1 MSFFTLFL
9 NQGHSAYSCVFWGGD
24 ISAMKMFFCGLL
36 VWNASDISFVKLVKT
51 LLSSKEHMKIGSL
64 ETVEIWLSCSVGSPL
79 YDKTLYII
87 RKYHF

>member
-51 LLSSKEHMKIGSL
+51 AFFKRTYENRQFGKSRDMAIVFSG
-64 ETVEIWLSCSVGSPL
+64 
-79 YDKTLYII
+79 
-87 RKYHF
+87 